1 MHVVEN
7 ERRGK
12 TWRRTLFPKLV
23 LAFLIVVTPLY
34 GIGLAIIKLG
44 ESSVRDEVSN
54 SLSSRASFS
63 IDSLEKEMAHTL
75 NLLNHLAVDKDLH
88 RLTFTGQQMRINDW
102 SDAVLR
108 LESKM
113 RLVKDS
119 SAFLKSVDAHL
130 VEQNRTISTEHSI
143 TDRLSGNYRAAA
155 EIYDHPDQSLFP
167 LENRLFLALP
177 FPESSSMHELTPSF
191 VLQVELDLA
200 GLRESFARFTD
211 YESSGAMLVN
221 LEQGWDVANRKDE
234 AVLKALKP
242 LLARLAGEAGRN
254 GVERLEAEGVP
265 YFVAY
270 QFSESLNSYLT
281 VYVRQDEWLGPI
293 QLYQKLLWG
302 LSAVSVLIIVAYA
315 YWLYRLIHR
324 PLNRLIRS
332 FRKVEDGQWTPM
344 SLPKSGDE
352 FTDLI
357 RHFNSMVHRLSVL
370 FQEVVEQQTRAQH
383 AELKQLQAQIN
394 PHFLYNT
401 YFILYRKAKDEDL
414 ESVVRLCQYMGDY
427 FQYITRNASDE
438 VPLESEVR
446 HASTYVDI
454 QNMRFSNRIDVSF
467 GDIPEGCGQTA
478 VPRLILQPLLE
489 NAYKHGLEK
498 KLRNGKI
505 EVGFRRD
512 GRLIVAAVEDN
523 GETLTDEGLEALARS
538 LQHQGPNTEY
548 TGLLNVHRR
557 LRLRFGEEAGVAVSR
572 GALGGLRVEIRI
584 RIEGGS

>member
-1 MHVVEN
+1 MHVVE
-7 ERRGK
+7 EGIRGK
-12 TWRRTLFPKLV
+12 TWRKTLFPKLV

-44 ESSVRDEVSN
+44 ESSVREEVSN
-54 SLSSRASFS
+54 SLSSRASFFV
-63 IDSLEKEMAHTL
+63 DSLEKEMAHTL

-88 RLTFTGQQMRINDW
+88 RLTFTGQYMKINEW

-119 SAFLKSVDAHL
+119 SAFLKGIDAHL
-130 VEQNRTISTEHSI
+130 VEQRRTFSTEHSI
-143 TDRLSGNYRAAA
+143 TDRLSDDYMATE

-167 LENRLFLALP
+167 WENRLFLAVP
-177 FPESSSMHELTPSF
+177 FPESSSMHALKPSF
-191 VLQVELDLA
+191 VLQVELDLPA
-200 GLRESFARFTD
+200 LRESLAQFTD

-221 LEQGWDVANRKDE
+221 LEQGWDVSNVKDE
-234 AVLKALKP
+234 AVLKALEP
-242 LLARLAGEAGRN
+242 LLKRQTGSAVRS
-254 GVERLEAEGVP
+254 GVERLDAEGGP

-270 QFSESLNSYLT
+270 HFSEPLNSYLT
-281 VYVRQDEWLGPI
+281 VYVKQDGLLGQI
-293 QLYQKLLWG
+293 QMYQRMLWG
-302 LSAVSVLIIVAYA
+302 LSAVSVLIILAYA

-332 FRKVEDGQWTPM
+332 FRKVEAGQWTPM
-344 SLPKSGDE
+344 SLPKNGDE

-370 FQEVVEQQTRAQH
+370 VQEVVEQQTRAQH

-438 VPLESEVR
+438 VPLEIEVR
-446 HASTYVDI
+446 HAITYVDI
-454 QNMRFSNRIDVSF
+454 QNMRFSNRIDVTF
-467 GDIPEGCGQTA
+467 GEIPEGCGQTA

-498 KLRNGKI
+498 KLRDGKI
-505 EVGFRRD
+505 VVDIRRD
-512 GRLIVAAVEDN
+512 GRRIVIAVGDN
-523 GETLTDEGLEALARS
+523 GEMLTDERLEALVRS
-538 LQHQGPNTEY
+538 LGHQTPNTEY

-557 LRLRFGEEAGVAVSR
+557 LRLRFGEDAGVAVSR
-572 GALGGLRVEIRI
+572 SELGGLRVEIRI
-584 RIEGGS
+584 

>member
-1 MHVVEN
+1 MEVVEAGTS
-7 ERRGK
+7 GK
-12 TWRRTLFPKLV
+12 TWRKTLFPKLV

-54 SLSSRASFS
+54 SLSSRASFFV
-63 IDSLEKEMAHTL
+63 DSLEKEMAHTL

-88 RLTFTGQQMRINDW
+88 RLAFTGQHMKINEW

-119 SAFLKSVDAHL
+119 SAFLKGVNAHL
-130 VEQNRTISTEHSI
+130 VEQDRTISTEHSI
-143 TDRLSGNYRAAA
+143 TDRLSDVYRATTD
-155 EIYDHPDQSLFP
+155 IYDVPDRSFFP

-177 FPESSSMHELTPSF
+177 FPESSSAHALTPSF
-191 VLQVELDLA
+191 VLQVELDLPS
-200 GLRESFARFTD
+200 LRESFAQFTD

-221 LEQGWDVANRKDE
+221 LEQGWDVANRQDE
-234 AVLKALKP
+234 AVLNALKP
-242 LLARLAGEAGRN
+242 RLTRQTDEAGRS
-254 GVERLEAEGVP
+254 GVERLEAEGVS

-281 VYVRQDEWLGPI
+281 VYVRQDGLLGPI
-293 QLYQKLLWG
+293 QLYQRLLWG
-302 LSAVSVLIIVAYA
+302 LSAVSILIIFAYA

-332 FRKVEDGQWTPM
+332 FRKVEEGQWTPM
-344 SLPKSGDE
+344 TLPKSGDE

-370 FQEVVEQQTRAQH
+370 FREVVEQQTRAQH

-438 VPLESEVR
+438 VLLENEVG
-446 HASTYVDI
+446 HAKTYADI
-454 QNMRFSNRIDVSF
+454 QNMRFSNRIDVVF
-467 GDIPEGCGQTA
+467 GDVPEGCGQA
-478 VPRLILQPLLE
+478 LVPRLILQPILE
-489 NAYKHGLEK
+489 NAYKYGLEK
-498 KLRNGKI
+498 KLRNGNI
-505 EVGFRRD
+505 SVDIRRE
-512 GRLIVAAVEDN
+512 GRLIAIAVEDN
-523 GETLTDEGLEALARS
+523 GESLTDEGLERLDRS
-538 LQHQGPNTEY
+538 LRSQGPKTEY

-572 GALGGLRVEIRI
+572 GALGGLKVEVRI